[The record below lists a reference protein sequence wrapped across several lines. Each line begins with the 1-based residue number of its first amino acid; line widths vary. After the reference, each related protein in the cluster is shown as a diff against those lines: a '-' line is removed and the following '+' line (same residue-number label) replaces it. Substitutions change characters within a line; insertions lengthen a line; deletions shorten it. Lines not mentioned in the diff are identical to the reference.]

1 MKTMKYKNG
10 GFTLIETLIYAGLI
24 SVIIGFSLIVT
35 YQIIDSSEKLNKK
48 ILVEEE
54 ANFLLRKIEWALTG
68 LETINSPL
76 PNATSSILSVNKINF
91 SGNPLVFDLDSSNL
105 RLKRGLAV
113 PVILN
118 NENVIVSNLIFK
130 HLAMDGNKPA
140 GIKTNFNIN
149 ERAYE
154 IIIYSKK

>member
-1 MKTMKYKNG
+1 M
-10 GFTLIETLIYAGLI
+10 IETLIYASLI
-24 SVIIGFSLIVT
+24 SVIIGFSLAVT

-48 ILVEEE
+48 ILIEEE

-76 PNATSSILSVNKINF
+76 SGATSSILSVNKINF
-91 SGNPLVFDLDSSNL
+91 SSNPLVFDLNLNNL
-105 RLKRGLAV
+105 RMKRGLAA

-118 NENVIVSNLIFK
+118 NENLVVSNLIFE

-140 GIKTNFNIN
+140 GVKTNFKIN

>member
-1 MKTMKYKNG
+1 MKIMKYKSR
-10 GFTLIETLIYAGLI
+10 GFTLIETLIYASLI
-24 SVIIGFSLIVT
+24 SVIIGFSLAVT

-48 ILVEEE
+48 ILIEEE

-76 PNATSSILSVNKINF
+76 SGATGSILSVNKINF
-91 SGNPLVFDLDSSNL
+91 SSNPLVFDLNLNNL
-105 RLKRGLAV
+105 RMKRGLAA

-118 NENVIVSNLIFK
+118 NENLVVSNLIFE

-140 GIKTNFNIN
+140 GVKTNFKIN

>member
-1 MKTMKYKNG
+1 M
-10 GFTLIETLIYAGLI
+10 IETLIYASLI
-24 SVIIGFSLIVT
+24 SVIIGFSLAVT

-48 ILVEEE
+48 ILIEEE

-76 PNATSSILSVNKINF
+76 SGATGSILSVNKINF
-91 SGNPLVFDLDSSNL
+91 SSNPLVFDLNLNNL
-105 RLKRGLAV
+105 RMKRGLAA

-118 NENVIVSNLIFK
+118 NENLVVSNLIFE

-140 GIKTNFNIN
+140 GVKTNFKIN